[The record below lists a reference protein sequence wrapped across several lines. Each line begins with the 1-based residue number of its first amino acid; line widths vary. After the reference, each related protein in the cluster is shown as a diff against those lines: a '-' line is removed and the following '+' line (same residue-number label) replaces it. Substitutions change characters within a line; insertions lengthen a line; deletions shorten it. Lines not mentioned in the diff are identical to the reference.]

1 MSDTTPWVIEDANI
15 YHAKKDHMSATQ
27 LKLLAQSARH
37 YKKMYLDQIV
47 IDTEDDEPTLSM
59 RLGRMIHFY
68 LLEPEV
74 FREKYAFLPDKAD
87 ERFKKALFTLEDLK
101 AKCKEMELK
110 SSGTKAELCER
121 ILEVNSDILIWDRYI
136 TELTEGKE
144 AITVERQHMLL
155 EIFDAVKTHPVALK
169 LIKAGIPEVSGYWH
183 DDEFGIDCKFR
194 TDWIN
199 EKGYIVEL
207 KSTTDARKRKFFYK
221 IKDMRYDI
229 GAAWYVRGY
238 KKLMNRE
245 PKGYVWMVVETKR
258 PFSVACYTPD
268 ESLLSAGEFGWD
280 GEDAPVGFREALEV
294 FKKTKESGA
303 YPGFQTQV
311 ETIDYKSYEKI
322 Y

>member
-1 MSDTTPWVIEDANI
+1 MPDTP
-15 YHAKKDHMSATQ
+15 H
-27 LKLLAQSARH
+27 
-37 YKKMYLDQIV
+37 LDQIKSP
-47 IDTEDDEPTLSM
+47 DDLKN
-59 RLGRMIHFY
+59 RNLD
-68 LLEPEV
+68 
-74 FREKYAFLPDKAD
+74 FLKAVAD
-87 ERFKKALFTLEDLK
+87 ELRAETIDAVSVTGGHLGAGLGVVEMTVALHHVFDTP
-101 AKCKEMELK
+101 
-110 SSGTKAELCER
+110 
-121 ILEVNSDILIWDRYI
+121 SDILIWDRYI

-183 DDEFGIDCKFR
+183 DEEFDLKCKFR

-238 KKLMNRE
+238 KKLMNNE
-245 PKGYVWMVVETKR
+245 PKGYVWMVVETKA
-258 PFSVACYTPD
+258 PFSVALYTPD

-294 FKKTKESGA
+294 FKKARESGA

-311 ETIDYKSYEKI
+311 ETMHYKSYEKI